1 MFVMFKKLCRPKA
14 STVLTC
20 YLKQCKEPPWT
31 SYFVKY
37 SSVEDD
43 QFGRSHFNWRVNE
56 SNYHILRTGCYPYI
70 KYHCTKRPYQD
81 LSTEDN
87 LYRVIKAVNL
97 GKFAIETASLII
109 NNTHIILRIM
119 SNRYRKMDSVISV
132 LLKDFPLPKIYR
144 HKEIKK
150 SLRRCVIFQFQ
161 DLCFDSMC
169 EMII

>member
-1 MFVMFKKLCRPKA
+1 MFKKLCRPKA

-97 GKFAIETASLII
+97 GIPTLLYGLAAVWLI
-109 NNTHIILRIM
+109 
-119 SNRYRKMDSVISV
+119 
-132 LLKDFPLPKIYR
+132 R
-144 HKEIKK
+144 HKELVETPDGSVYIYFLLLEDKG
-150 SLRRCVIFQFQ
+150 
-161 DLCFDSMC
+161 SMY
-169 EMII
+169 